1 MLGMSGIKGAACIA
15 AILVASLTTGSSVV
29 ISSSQRHMSDLP
41 AGLKLDTGL
50 ATHRLS
56 MARHTHVLPGR
67 ARAAVHPLSMTSTVL
82 AYAPPPI
89 QARAAFLVDMQTG
102 KVLFE
107 KNPDLRL
114 AIASTTKITTAVVA
128 LQHARLDSLARV
140 SRRAATIGESTMVL
154 QEGEQPTVRQLLYGL
169 MLNSAN
175 DAAITLAEHVA
186 GTEPRFVAMMN
197 QLARLLQM
205 HNTHYV
211 TSHGLDAPGH
221 YSSARD
227 LATIA
232 IYAMRDPTFRRIAST
247 LSYHISATR
256 HNHEHWLASINRV
269 MYWFPGVD
277 GVKPGQ
283 TDNSGL
289 CQVVSDWRNGHHL
302 LAVLLNTPT
311 LVTDIRNLLNYG
323 ARDFQWVQAP
333 AWWDSPANT
342 IAGGSA
348 SHKWLYFLG
357 AGHYI
362 RGLFLDYFNTHGGLR
377 ALGYPR
383 TEAID
388 VANQRVQFFQGGELV
403 YDPVHHSVFPQPV
416 ITMASSRVAMRTLLY
431 HPRILVAAPFR
442 NLYTQLGGAGVLG
455 TPLSALEWRWSRY
468 VQLYQY
474 GVLMLSDGIAVVMPS
489 GDALLHARGWLPAA
503 GASDAF
509 PVGMSSTPL
518 PIVSAVTAEATKSR
532 SSSHHHRSRRKHH
545 G

>member
-1 MLGMSGIKGAACIA
+1 MLGVRRIQGAACIT
-15 AILVASLTTGSSVV
+15 AILVASVTNGLSMAV
-29 ISSSQRHMSDLP
+29 SSSQRQAPGLP
-41 AGLKLDTGL
+41 AGSQPGKARSMVRLP
-50 ATHRLS
+50 AT
-56 MARHTHVLPGR
+56 RHTHLLPGR
-67 ARAAVHPLSMTSTVL
+67 VTTASHPLSAASTVL

-102 KVLFE
+102 KVLYE
-107 KNPDLRL
+107 KNPDQRL
-114 AIASTTKITTAVVA
+114 AMASTTKITTAVVA

-140 SRRAATIGESTMVL
+140 SYRAATIGESTMVL
-154 QEGEQPTVRQLLYGL
+154 QEGERLTVRQLLYGL
-169 MLNSAN
+169 LLNSAN

-186 GTEPRFVAMMN
+186 GSEPRFVAMMN
-197 QLARLLQM
+197 ELARQLHM

-232 IYAMRDPTFRRIAST
+232 IYAMRDPTFRRIVST
-247 LSYHISATR
+247 LSYHIPATR

-289 CQVVSDWRNGHHL
+289 CQVVSAWRNGHHL
-302 LAVLLNTPT
+302 MAVLLNTPT

-323 ARDFQWVQAP
+323 GRDFQWVQAP
-333 AWWDSPANT
+333 AWWDSPANS
-342 IAGGSA
+342 IAGGSGA
-348 SHKWLYFLG
+348 HKWLYFLG
-357 AGHYI
+357 AGHYL
-362 RGLFLDYFNTHGGLR
+362 RGLFLDYFNTHGSLH

-383 TEAID
+383 TEAIH

-416 ITMASSRVAMRTLLY
+416 VTMTPSRDAMRTLLL
-431 HPRILVAAPFR
+431 HPRIPVAAPFR
-442 NLYTQLGGAGVLG
+442 NLYTQLGGVGVLG

-468 VQLYQY
+468 LQLYQY
-474 GVLMLSDGIAVVMPS
+474 GVLMLSDGIAIVMPS
-489 GDALLHARGWLPAA
+489 GDALLRARGWLPAV

-509 PVGMSSTPL
+509 PLGMSSTPL
-518 PIVSAVTAEATKSR
+518 PIVSAVTAEPATSR
-532 SSSHHHRSRRKHH
+532 SSSHHRRPGGKHH

>member
-1 MLGMSGIKGAACIA
+1 MLGVRRIRGAACIT
-15 AILVASLTTGSSVV
+15 AILVASVTNGSSLAV
-29 ISSSQRHMSDLP
+29 SSSQRQASQSP
-41 AGLKLDTGL
+41 ASLQTGK
-50 ATHRLS
+50 ALS
-56 MARHTHVLPGR
+56 TDRFPAARHTHKLHGR
-67 ARAAVHPLSMTSTVL
+67 ASTARHPLSAASTVL
-82 AYAPPPI
+82 AYARPPI

-102 KVLFE
+102 KVLYE
-107 KNPDLRL
+107 KNPDQRL
-114 AIASTTKITTAVVA
+114 AMASTTKITTAVVA
-128 LQHARLDSLARV
+128 LQHARLDSLLRV
-140 SRRAATIGESTMVL
+140 SHRAATIGESTMVL
-154 QEGEQPTVRQLLYGL
+154 QEGERLTVRQLLYGL
-169 MLNSAN
+169 LLNSAN

-186 GTEPRFVAMMN
+186 GSEARFVAMMN
-197 QLARLLQM
+197 ELARLLHM

-232 IYAMRDPTFRRIAST
+232 IYAMRDPTFRRIVST
-247 LSYHISATR
+247 LSYHIPPTR
-256 HNHEHWLASINRV
+256 HNSEHWLASINRV

-302 LAVLLNTPT
+302 MAVLLNTST
-311 LVTDIRNLLNYG
+311 LVTDVRNLLNYG

-342 IAGGSA
+342 IAGGTGT
-348 SHKWLYFLG
+348 HKWLYFLG

-377 ALGYPR
+377 ALGFPR
-383 TEAID
+383 TEAIH

-403 YDPVHHSVFPQPV
+403 YDPVHRSVFPQPV
-416 ITMASSRVAMRTLLY
+416 ITITPSRAAMRTLLF
-431 HPRILVAAPFR
+431 HPRIPVATLFR
-442 NLYTQLGGAGVLG
+442 NLYTSLGGAGVLG
-455 TPLSALEWRWSRY
+455 TPLSGLEWRWGRY
-468 VQLYQY
+468 LQLYQY
-474 GVLMLSDGIAVVMPS
+474 GVLMLNTGIAMVMPS
-489 GDALLHARGWLPAA
+489 GDALLRARGWLPAV

-509 PVGMSSTPL
+509 PLGMSRTPL
-518 PIVSAVTAEATKSR
+518 PIVSAVTAEPSRGR
-532 SSSHHHRSRRKHH
+532 SSSHHHGRGSKHH